1 MNLASS
7 ESHLP
12 MKKTRLFTPII
23 LAVLASCSTKE
34 SAETS
39 QASSIN
45 FSYELDTVIVDPGDD
60 HFIFLGNSLSKSEFF
75 SDKNLLYNFNP
86 TTPELEVID
95 LDALTLKEVIKIEKE
110 GPTGIG
116 FSYWSLFNVSDRGD
130 LFLGL
135 GNSIQKLNAEQNDLT
150 KYFFVQDSL
159 KGDALNDGEKIH
171 LQGRVSKDGTHYI
184 GAYGPSGDWEPE
196 TGLAIVNLNTME
208 LQKVPLDINTQIKD
222 FHIYRRENG
231 NITSSME
238 EQVYIMPQ
246 GNHILISSSA
256 INEVYIFDT
265 EDDSIEHM
273 TFHSSLSPDSK
284 KRDYKNTTESREEFS
299 NLQME
304 KMKDVNFGPFFYDDQ
319 NKKYWRFTHQLDQI
333 RENLPVWN
341 TYLTLFD
348 EKLNQIHEQK
358 IEEAFGQSIS
368 YFKDGSFYSYINLE
382 DELGFVRIKP
392 TYE

>member
-1 MNLASS
+1 MNKIKL
-7 ESHLP
+7 L
-12 MKKTRLFTPII
+12 TPII
-23 LAVLASCSTKE
+23 LAVLASCSAKE
-34 SAETS
+34 SAETT

-45 FSYELDTVIVDPGDD
+45 FSYELDTVIVDPGDA

-95 LDALTLKEVIKIEKE
+95 LDALILKEVIKIEKE

-116 FSYWSLFNVSDRGD
+116 FNYWSLFNVSDRGD

-135 GNSIQKLNAEQNDLT
+135 GNSIQKLNAEQTALT
-150 KYFFVQDSL
+150 HYFFVQDSL
-159 KGDALNDGEKIH
+159 KGDVLNEGEKIH
-171 LQGRVSKDGTHYI
+171 LHGRVSKDGSKYF
-184 GAYGPSGDWEPE
+184 GAYGPSGDWEPK
-196 TGLAIVNLNTME
+196 TGLAIVNLSTME
-208 LQKVPLDINTQIKD
+208 LQKVPLEINTQIKD
-222 FHIYRRENG
+222 FHIYLKENG
-231 NITSSME
+231 NIMSSME
-238 EQVYIMPQ
+238 EQVFIMPQ

-256 INEVYIFDT
+256 INEIYIFDM
-265 EDDSIEHM
+265 EDDSIEHK

-284 KRDYKNTTESREEFS
+284 KRDYKNTTESREEFATI
-299 NLQME
+299 QME
-304 KMKDVNFGPFFYDDQ
+304 KMKDVNFGPLFYDDQ
-319 NKKYWRFTHQLDQI
+319 NKKFWRFTHQLDQI

-358 IEEAFGQSIS
+358 IEEAFGQSIP
-368 YFKDGSFYSYINLE
+368 YFKDGMLYSYINLE

-392 TYE
+392 TYEKN